1 MINTEFALFDLP
13 FFGMTH
19 AGHEGPIEHAPH
31 QAGDAKDAD
40 IKFTKRQVQP
50 QASAS
55 SRHVQLEELDTT
67 GHAAPGG
74 RMELAITGMTCMS
87 CVRHVEHALKQVP
100 SVASVSVDL
109 AARRAHV
116 ETLGAVDPASL
127 MAAVEE
133 AGYTA
138 AHVQGDASKEA
149 GHEEIR

>member
-1 MINTEFALFDLP
+1 MINAEFALFDLP

-19 AGHEGPIEHAPH
+19 AGHEGPIERAPH
-31 QAGDAKDAD
+31 QVSDDKDVD
-40 IKFTKRQVQP
+40 LKFASRQVQ
-50 QASAS
+50 QQGSAS
-55 SRHVQLEELDTT
+55 SRPARIEAIDTT

-109 AARRAHV
+109 AARRAHI

-127 MAAVEE
+127 IAAVEE

-138 AHVQGDASKEA
+138 APQGDASREA
-149 GHEEIR
+149 GHE